1 MSAWSKQTNERG
13 QDSWSKRNPDNSIT
27 FQFWDPSDPIAVKQH
42 EEAMVEVNK
51 KIDKLNV

>member
-27 FQFWDPSDPIAVKQH
+27 FQFWDPIDPIAVKQH

-51 KIDKLNV
+51 KIDKLNE